1 MELIGCYLITMNTNI
16 SEVYFFLNAQ
26 MNCRKEFKHGAPWG
40 ISSQESGNLNGE
52 TSPGGSEIGQTLERI
67 IIWLD

>member
-1 MELIGCYLITMNTNI
+1 
-16 SEVYFFLNAQ
+16 
-26 MNCRKEFKHGAPWG
+26 MNCRNDFKHGAPWG

>member
-1 MELIGCYLITMNTNI
+1 
-16 SEVYFFLNAQ
+16 
-26 MNCRKEFKHGAPWG
+26 MNCRNCFKHGAPWG